1 MRILAALLV
10 FWLSAPALAEERIIR
25 LAAIEWQ
32 PYASASVAQQGSISA
47 TLKLAFAA
55 VGHSLQIEFMS
66 RRQALRQ
73 AARGG
78 LRGYFPQVYSPVH
91 DRQWLLSETV
101 GASALGFAQRSDRS
115 IYWSTLDDLE
125 HFRLGVVQDEVN
137 TERLDQKIEQG
148 SIKAEKL
155 PDEVALLKRLGH
167 GPLDL
172 AAIDSLVFA
181 HLINNDARLSS
192 LRGQLVMNPRILE
205 QRSLHVAFRRDAEG
219 RRLAALLAE
228 GLKRI
233 GFTAPVITSFTQ

>member
-1 MRILAALLV
+1 MRLLAALLV
-10 FWLSAPALAEERIIR
+10 FWLSAPAHADERIIR

-32 PYASASVAQQGSISA
+32 PYASASVAQSGSISA

-55 VGHSLQIEFMS
+55 VGHTLQIEFMP

-73 AARGG
+73 AAHGK
-78 LRGYFPQVYSPVH
+78 LRGYFPQVYSPAL
-91 DRQWLLSETV
+91 DRQWLLSETI

-125 HFRLGVVQDEVN
+125 HLRLGVVQDEVN

-181 HLINNDARLSS
+181 HLVSNDPRLAA
-192 LRGQLVMNPRILE
+192 LRGQLVMNPRLLE

-219 RRLAALLAE
+219 RRQAALLAE

-233 GFTAPVITSFTQ
+233 GFTAPVITSFTP

>member
-1 MRILAALLV
+1 
-10 FWLSAPALAEERIIR
+10 
-25 LAAIEWQ
+25 
-32 PYASASVAQQGSISA
+32 
-47 TLKLAFAA
+47 
-55 VGHSLQIEFMS
+55 MS

-73 AARGG
+73 AAHGS
-78 LRGYFPQVYSPVH
+78 LRGYFPQVYSPAH

-148 SIKAEKL
+148 SIKAETL

-167 GPLDL
+167 GPMDL

-181 HLINNDARLSS
+181 HLISNDSRLSA
-192 LRGQLVMNPRILE
+192 LRGQLVMNPRLLE

-219 RRLAALLAE
+219 RRQAALLAE